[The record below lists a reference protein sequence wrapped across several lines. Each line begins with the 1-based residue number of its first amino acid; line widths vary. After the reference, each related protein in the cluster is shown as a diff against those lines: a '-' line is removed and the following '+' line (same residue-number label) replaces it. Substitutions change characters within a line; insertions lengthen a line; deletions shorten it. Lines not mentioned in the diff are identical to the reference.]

1 MRVGTKTQ
9 DHLGNEFKNFSVMCK
24 HYGHFPYTI
33 TYRMEHGMSLEQ
45 ALTIP
50 SRDKVVYNGKTF
62 KTIRDLCIQLKMKK
76 HYTCIIAR
84 LSKGMSLEEAITN
97 TKRFH
102 HTIHFNGETY
112 LNRTDACQK
121 LGISY
126 YKLITMMKKGFDAV
140 ESLSILLEKKKGVQI
155 GDQWFEKTQDICD
168 HFGISLGTV
177 RKNIRCSTDP
187 EVRLILM
194 KKSQQYKCS
203 SK

>member
-24 HYGHFPYTI
+24 HYGHFSTTI

-45 ALTIP
+45 ALTTP
-50 SRDKVVYNGKTF
+50 SREKVVYNGKTF
-62 KTIRDLCIQLKMKK
+62 KNIRDLCKQLKMKK

-84 LSKGMSLEEAITN
+84 LSHGMSLEEAITN

-112 LNRTDACQK
+112 LNRADACQK
-121 LGISY
+121 LGISP
-126 YKLITMMKKGFDAV
+126 YKLRTMLNKGFDAV

-155 GDQWFEKTQDICD
+155 GDQWFAKTQDVCD
-168 HFGISLGTV
+168 RFGLALGTV
-177 RKNIRCSTDP
+177 RKNIRFSTDP
-187 EVRLILM
+187 EVRLVLM
-194 KKSQQYKCS
+194 QKSQRYKHS